1 MVRSILCGLA
11 LMALAGCGGALEPQ
25 DDQALQTI
33 VSDTRAGR
41 VEAIYERL
49 DPNLKTPQAQE
60 ALGQLTTVLQNAGE
74 PCERSLGGVTTF
86 RLASTGDASG
96 RRVTAQHKY
105 VCPNATLMVDLRLW
119 IANDAPYVIENFH
132 VTPID
137 PTAAAQAAEFS
148 LEGKSTP
155 HYAFLA
161 AAFGSLTLM
170 LAALLGVIFTKG
182 FKRKWLWAIV
192 SFVGITKV
200 SMIWPTGQII
210 TNFLT
215 INLIGFGITR
225 IGDPMAP
232 WIVTFT
238 PPVGAILV
246 LSLLWPRWAG
256 LSKGEE
262 LAGPP

>member
-1 MVRSILCGLA
+1 MLRPVACALA
-11 LMALAGCGGALEPQ
+11 LFTLAACGGALEPQ
-25 DDQALQTI
+25 DDQTLQTI
-33 VSDTRAGR
+33 VNDTRAAR

-49 DPNLKTPQAQE
+49 DTSLKTPQTQE
-60 ALGQLTTVLQNAGE
+60 ALGQLTAILQNAGE
-74 PCERSLGGVTTF
+74 PCERSLVGVTTF
-86 RLASTGDASG
+86 RLAGTGASG

-105 VCPNATLMVDLRLW
+105 VCPNATLTIDLRLW

-132 VTPID
+132 ITPID
-137 PTAAAQAAEFS
+137 PAAAAQAAEFS
-148 LEGKSTP
+148 LEGKSVP

-161 AAFGSLTLM
+161 AAFGSLILM

-200 SMIWPTGQII
+200 SMIWSTGQII

-225 IGDPMAP
+225 VGDPLAP

-238 PPVGAILV
+238 PPVGALLV

-262 LAGPP
+262 LASGR